1 MFLIGNA
8 KHRPLLR
15 LCTFGVK
22 TMKNATQNHS
32 PAIAAIIAAANPNAP
47 AIAPRDTSSKG
58 TATKAAK
65 TAPKLAEKLA
75 QATAP
80 QTAATK
86 AKAQAKA
93 KPAKVEI
100 VVTQPNEVNKRTEA
114 YKLFTEIGK
123 TNEKIYAFFN
133 AHKADLFKTV
143 ESGVQVDA
151 ANAYK
156 KCFEVS
162 HTRGASTPLKDY
174 PMYKEFT
181 NKLAYWVKHVAKI
194 ATVKK
199 PSSTTPSNAVQAYLK
214 KHADSDE
221 TVPAIKAFIAGAFT
235 KAQWDALKAQLDTAF
250 ASVTI
255 RKVSKVK
262 NAA

>member
-1 MFLIGNA
+1 M
-8 KHRPLLR
+8 
-15 LCTFGVK
+15 K
-22 TMKNATQNHS
+22 TTTQNQS
-32 PAIAAIIAAANPNAP
+32 PAIAAIIAAATATHTAP

-58 TATKAAK
+58 TATAAKK

-75 QATAP
+75 QAAAP
-80 QTAATK
+80 VTKATK
-86 AKAQAKA
+86 AKAAAKA
-93 KPAKVEI
+93 GPAKVEI

-114 YKLFTEIGK
+114 YKLFTEMGK
-123 TNEKIYAFFN
+123 TNEKIYAFFD

-143 ESGVQVDA
+143 DSGVQVDA

-235 KAQWDALKAQLDTAF
+235 KAQWDALKAQLDAAF
-250 ASVTI
+250 AGTAV

-262 NAA
+262 SAA

>member
-1 MFLIGNA
+1 
-8 KHRPLLR
+8 
-15 LCTFGVK
+15 
-22 TMKNATQNHS
+22 MKNTTQNHS
-32 PAIAAIIAAANPNAP
+32 PAIAAIIATANPTAP
-47 AIAPRDTSSKG
+47 AIAPRDTSLKG
-58 TATKAAK
+58 TATKAKAQAK
-65 TAPKLAEKLA
+65 TVPKLAEKLA
-75 QATAP
+75 KAAAP

-93 KPAKVEI
+93 QPAQVDV

-123 TNEKIYAFFN
+123 TNEKIYAFFE
-133 AHKADLFKTV
+133 AHKVDLFKVV
-143 ESGVQVDA
+143 ESGIQVDA

-156 KCFEVS
+156 KCFQVS
-162 HTRGASTPLKDY
+162 HTRGAATPLKDY

-214 KHADSDE
+214 KHAESDE
-221 TVPAIKAFIAGAFT
+221 TVPAIKAFIAGSFT
-235 KAQWDALKAQLDTAF
+235 KAQWDALKSQLDNAF
-250 ASVTI
+250 AGVNT
-255 RKVSKVK
+255 RKMSKVK
-262 NAA
+262 SAA

>member
-1 MFLIGNA
+1 M
-8 KHRPLLR
+8 
-15 LCTFGVK
+15 K
-22 TMKNATQNHS
+22 TTTQKRR
-32 PAIAAIIAAANPNAP
+32 PAIAAIIAAANPTAP

-58 TATKAAK
+58 TATKAK
-65 TAPKLAEKLA
+65 RQGVPLAEKLA

-80 QTAATK
+80 ATKATK
-86 AKAQAKA
+86 AKAA
-93 KPAKVEI
+93 AKVEI

-123 TNEKIYAFFN
+123 TNEKIYAFFD

-143 ESGVQVDA
+143 DSGVQVDA

-250 ASVTI
+250 SSGTI

-262 NAA
+262 SAA

>member
-22 TMKNATQNHS
+22 TMKTTTQNPS
-32 PAIAAIIAAANPNAP
+32 RAIAAISAAANPNAP

-75 QATAP
+75 QSTAP

-86 AKAQAKA
+86 AKAQ
-93 KPAKVEI
+93 AKVEI

-123 TNEKIYAFFN
+123 TNEKIYAFFD

-143 ESGVQVDA
+143 DSGVQVDA

-235 KAQWDALKAQLDTAF
+235 KAQWDALKTELDKAF
-250 ASVTI
+250 SNVTI

-262 NAA
+262 SVA